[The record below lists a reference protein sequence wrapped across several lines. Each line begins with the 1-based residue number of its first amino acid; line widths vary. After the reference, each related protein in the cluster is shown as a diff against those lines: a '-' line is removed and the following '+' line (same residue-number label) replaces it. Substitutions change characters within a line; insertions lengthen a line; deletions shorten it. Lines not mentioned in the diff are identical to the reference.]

1 MLKFITE
8 EYLKDLYRKE
18 PFINFDLKTNER
30 LTPGGRQYLLDKGIK
45 MNSNLP
51 TDNQEA
57 LKKQEI
63 KGFRSIV
70 LKLC

>member
-57 LKKQEI
+57 
-63 KGFRSIV
+63 
-70 LKLC
+70 